1 MLLSYAPIPLLCL
14 CDPPMLFSM
23 FHPINICSFLM
34 PPPMPSPII
43 LCQILKV
50 LMAYRYLQ
58 RGKHLIYA
66 PMSTPMHWCLILC
79 PSPCPSHAFFLCYV
93 WLVCFTNTEKI
104 ACTSADTWKML
115 RATIL
120 INWNTHCRWR
130 RLTGEFCT
138 VNTVSSLSRTDHPPI
153 YNRWIVPNKHTAHL
167 KIKNRKGL
175 YKNNFEESF

>member
-1 MLLSYAPIPLLCL
+1 MIFITLKLEIIGHPRGGCCNYSMTKTAANDASSKRFPYIYAYDLFGLRPYAPSYALLGTTMLLSYAPIPLLCL
-14 CDPPMLFSM
+14 CDPPMLHSM
-23 FHPINICSFLM
+23 FHPMNICSFLM

-104 ACTSADTWKML
+104 ACTSADT
-115 RATIL
+115 
-120 INWNTHCRWR
+120 
-130 RLTGEFCT
+130 
-138 VNTVSSLSRTDHPPI
+138 
-153 YNRWIVPNKHTAHL
+153 
-167 KIKNRKGL
+167 
-175 YKNNFEESF
+175 